1 MVAEKRRILVL
12 DKLILAA
19 KRCSLDAQGL
29 WAGVALAELRL
40 CSRTGCHRVL
50 VETPEVFKSCSV
62 AMLSSGSLCREKSQ
76 R

>member
-40 CSRTGCHRVL
+40 CSRTGCH
-50 VETPEVFKSCSV
+50 
-62 AMLSSGSLCREKSQ
+62 
-76 R
+76 